1 MTWCRGS
8 TRTTTAARRITA
20 CSSRNE
26 RAQVRW
32 SMMRR
37 SKWVAAAAVAA
48 IFITPLRVSVQAQN
62 NGPVMI
68 VLDKDAIA
76 AGQAPNSFAPTDI
89 NATIAAVGVRDVLP
103 VFTP

>member
-1 MTWCRGS
+1 
-8 TRTTTAARRITA
+8 
-20 CSSRNE
+20 
-26 RAQVRW
+26 
-32 SMMRR
+32 MMRR

-76 AGQAPNSFAPTDI
+76 AGQAPNSFAPTKC
-89 NATIAAVGVRDVLP
+89 
-103 VFTP
+103 